1 MTINER
7 IKQLRKIIKIN
18 QKDFANKLGIT
29 QSGVSYIEQPNT
41 IVAEKT
47 IKTICSIFSV
57 NESWLYNG
65 VEPIFN
71 ESESFELDKFAKSK
85 GATELEIEILKAYFD
100 MDEELRKQ
108 MINHFISYF
117 KNNNVY
123 DDTNNKDDIY
133 NKAKEFT
140 DKQFKESNNL
150 NINDKNIKML

>member
-7 IKQLRKIIKIN
+7 IKYLRKIKKIN
-18 QKDFANKLGIT
+18 QKDFASKLGIT

-41 IVAEKT
+41 IIAEKT

-57 NESWLYNG
+57 NENWLYYG
-65 VEPIFN
+65 TEPIFN
-71 ESESFELDKFAKSK
+71 ENETFELGEYARSK

-117 KNNNVY
+117 QNNNIH
-123 DDTNNKDDIY
+123 DDTYD
-133 NKAKEFT
+133 KAKEFA
-140 DKQFKESNNL
+140 DNNIKENNSL
-150 NINDKNIKML
+150 SINDKNIKML